1 MFITFEGL
9 DKAGKSTQIER
20 LAEHLRSLGREVVLT
35 REPGGTPLCEA
46 IRALVMQFKSSHI
59 ADESEL
65 LLFEASRAQLIRE
78 LIAPS
83 LEAGKIV
90 LCDRF
95 ADSTVAY
102 QGFAR
107 HQDLQTIERLNA
119 FAVGAYWPTLTIFLD
134 LTVEESFRRLG
145 KVLNENGAQRDRF
158 EQEKREFHEGVREGF
173 LYVAKKDPQRVVRID
188 ACQTMDEVEAQIWA
202 QVANRL
208 NLGGGAR

>member
-9 DKAGKSTQIER
+9 DKAGKTTQIER
-20 LAEHLRSLGREVVLT
+20 LATHLRKLGRDVVLT

-46 IRALVMQFKSSHI
+46 IRALVMQFKSSRI

-65 LLFEASRAQLIRE
+65 LLFAASRAQLVRE

-83 LEAGKIV
+83 LAAGKIV

-95 ADSTVAY
+95 ADSTIAY

-119 FAVGAYWPTLTIFLD
+119 FAVGGYWPSLTIFLD
-134 LTVEESFRRLG
+134 LTVDESFRRLG
-145 KVLNENGAQRDRF
+145 KVLNQSGSQRDRF
-158 EQEKREFHEGVREGF
+158 EQEKREFHECVRQGF
-173 LYVAKKDPQRVVRID
+173 LYVAQKEPQRVVRIE
-188 ACQTMDEVEAQIWA
+188 ACQTPDQVEAQIWHEVA
-202 QVANRL
+202 QRL
-208 NLGGGAR
+208 NLEDTSR